1 MFSKRDNNEIVSND
15 NEGNIKFCRPELDA
29 IIQDYNKVYGTNC
42 SEIEFKN
49 YSANVQLKI
58 IDKPITINLVIVVK
72 MLTTGFN
79 AEFLNTIYLDRNI
92 KDYEIIQTI
101 SRANRI
107 CREPSKD
114 YANIVSFRTYKEEVD
129 KAILLYS
136 DGDVGNNFLEKE
148 PLDSLIVKINKE
160 IDAMKSK

>member
-1 MFSKRDNNEIVSND
+1 MYD
-15 NEGNIKFCRPELDA
+15 
-29 IIQDYNKVYGTNC
+29 TNC

-49 YSANVQLKI
+49 YSGNIQSKI
-58 IDKPITINLVIVVK
+58 IDKAITINLVIVVR

-79 AEFLNTIYLDRNI
+79 AKYLNTIYLDRNI

-107 CREPSKD
+107 CEPSKD
-114 YANIVSFRTYKEEVD
+114 YANVVSFRTYKEEVD

-136 DGDVGNNFLEKE
+136 DGDASNQFLDRE
-148 PLDSLIVKINKE
+148 PLESLIAKINKE
-160 IDAMKSK
+160 IDEMKSK